1 MAVAVTAAKK
11 PASRPTRT
19 AAARKTSSKKPSVK
33 KSSAKKSKAGKS
45 ASKQTASRKPGGK
58 TARGSKRPA
67 KRRTAA
73 ARRVRRPAGQA
84 RPAPERYQEI
94 QRALKQR
101 GYFAGEADGSWDEA
115 SSAALKRF
123 QKDQNLRPDGK
134 LGSLSLIALGLGPRR
149 GGAQPAAPVA
159 PSGPVVIPTPE
170 GAPAPS
176 STNDKVPR

>member
-67 KRRTAA
+67 KRRTA